1 MKANKGMMTLHEA
14 IEAKGGKNGRF
25 VVKHLKGA
33 GIEGWND
40 CTKLNLAEFPD
51 YLTRVGVCQ
60 STACQYVAVLKAVLN
75 RYSETGVIPCTN
87 IKEALKCKN
96 EKAQKVYLN
105 ESELERLENVP
116 TKNDRELFVKLCF
129 LISVKTGMRVS
140 DTLRASKSNASNGMF
155 RYVSQKTSIE
165 ACVPISDKTIGWIEE
180 VNTLEVV
187 PNPST
192 YEVII
197 KRLCE
202 RAGIDEPM
210 KLFRAGVERTEPKW
224 KFVTSHTARVTFAT
238 SLSQLKIPIQDI
250 ATMMGHATPAVTA
263 NYIVR
268 TAPKMDERAM
278 AYFR

>member
-1 MKANKGMMTLHEA
+1 MKTLFEA
-14 IEAKGGKNGRF
+14 VESKGGRNGRF
-25 VVKHLKGA
+25 VVKHLEGA
-33 GIEGWND
+33 GIMGWND
-40 CTKLNLAEFPD
+40 CTKLNLSEFPD
-51 YLTRVGVCQ
+51 YLLRAGVCQ

-75 RYSETGVIPCTN
+75 RYDETGVIPCTN
-87 IKEALKCKN
+87 IKEALKCRN
-96 EKAQKVYLN
+96 EKAQKIYLT
-105 ESELERLENVP
+105 EPELERLERVE

-140 DTLRASKSNASNGMF
+140 DTLRASESNASGGMF

-165 ACVPISDKTIGWIEE
+165 ACVPISAKTLGWISA
-180 VNTLEVV
+180 VNALEVS
-187 PNPST
+187 PNAST

-202 RAGIDEPM
+202 RAGIDEPV
-210 KLFRAGVERTEPKW
+210 KLFRAGVEKTEPKW

-250 ATMMGHATPAVTA
+250 AVMMGHATPAVTA

-278 AYFR
+278 AYFK